1 MTGGLAGGRVG
12 NGRMIGG
19 EWGLDAWLVLD
30 ASGRV
35 QEKGPGW
42 PWPTDGLR
50 AALRAEYLGD
60 FAQRRGRGIQ
70 QGWAWGMGGD
80 PAAMLV
86 SRCRDG
92 GLRAEL
98 MGIEDPSAQG
108 ELWTGLEGELIGADR
123 CAMERLKA
131 VDGLENA
138 GSEWSVR
145 IERLGGCW
153 EWSSVGKLRRGRW
166 LGAEEGLGAW
176 LVSRLPVNLFI
187 KDEKGKMLFANP
199 ACSRTVGREG
209 QSLTGLC
216 NGDYFEA
223 EVARRI
229 DAADRVAW
237 QAGPG
242 GLVLDENSLD
252 VAGGR
257 SVLSGKMVETLPSG
271 ERVLLGLS
279 LDITE
284 KRRAAM
290 ALASRASFVRKVI
303 DADPNLIYVKDAYGR
318 IVLVNRAM
326 AATLGRSVEE
336 LEALREQTIGDLGS
350 PLLAFEGVD
359 REVLESGRSIRN
371 EERILLP
378 DDREAWFNTVKCR
391 VEGVNGQL
399 LVLVVAT
406 DVTEKAQS
414 LAELQAARDLAEA
427 ASRAK
432 TEFLAT
438 MSHEIRTPMN
448 GIIGMTGLLLDTNL
462 SRGQR
467 RFARSIRESAEALLG
482 IINGILDFSKVEAGR
497 IELEPVPFD
506 LRPLIQGALDVVSPR
521 AVEKHLRLSL
531 NIAPELDGRWTG
543 DAGRIRQVLVNLL
556 GNAVKFTDAG
566 EVGVEVS
573 PSPRGLRVEVWD
585 TGSGLPEGSLPL
597 LFQAFTQLDGTAS
610 RRHGGTGLG
619 LAISRRLCERM
630 GGRIDACPRPQ
641 GGSLFWFELPLE
653 RSAGVVGGGEP
664 DLREAR
670 VLLVETESQLAEKW
684 CNILEGWG
692 AFVEW
697 TADSPGGLERLLM
710 AAQGGSTPSLVILGP
725 SAVGL
730 ESAYRHCLVG
740 ELQGT
745 AMLLLDPD
753 WPVGERSNPGVGPRR
768 ISVAA
773 SQMEIADCLC
783 GMLGVAPAESGDV
796 EEAGPVRSM
805 RILVAED
812 NPVNQEVARLLL
824 EKGGH
829 KVDLAGNGIEAVAAV
844 ARVPYDLVLMDVSM
858 PEMDGIEATRR
869 IRQLSGPEREVPV
882 VAMTA
887 NVMVGLRQQCLAAG
901 MRDFLAK
908 PIERPRLDAILRLVS
923 RGGAGSSG
931 LIEEQ
936 APTLPSVDLS
946 SPNLP
951 VFREVVSQL
960 GVAGVRRLLETLR
973 SDGGARAERLREA
986 GRRGDVG
993 AVCHEAHALKSAV
1006 GTFGLSAL
1014 SVHCREIETLSREGQ
1029 LPGLMELDAVGVAL
1043 ARGVDAL
1050 RADLGAAEAAKR

>member
-1 MTGGLAGGRVG
+1 
-12 NGRMIGG
+12 
-19 EWGLDAWLVLD
+19 
-30 ASGRV
+30 
-35 QEKGPGW
+35 
-42 PWPTDGLR
+42 
-50 AALRAEYLGD
+50 
-60 FAQRRGRGIQ
+60 
-70 QGWAWGMGGD
+70 
-80 PAAMLV
+80 
-86 SRCRDG
+86 
-92 GLRAEL
+92 
-98 MGIEDPSAQG
+98 
-108 ELWTGLEGELIGADR
+108 
-123 CAMERLKA
+123 
-131 VDGLENA
+131 
-138 GSEWSVR
+138 
-145 IERLGGCW
+145 
-153 EWSSVGKLRRGRW
+153 
-166 LGAEEGLGAW
+166 
-176 LVSRLPVNLFI
+176 
-187 KDEKGKMLFANP
+187 
-199 ACSRTVGREG
+199 
-209 QSLTGLC
+209 
-216 NGDYFEA
+216 
-223 EVARRI
+223 
-229 DAADRVAW
+229 
-237 QAGPG
+237 
-242 GLVLDENSLD
+242 
-252 VAGGR
+252 
-257 SVLSGKMVETLPSG
+257 
-271 ERVLLGLS
+271 
-279 LDITE
+279 
-284 KRRAAM
+284 
-290 ALASRASFVRKVI
+290 
-303 DADPNLIYVKDAYGR
+303 
-318 IVLVNRAM
+318 
-326 AATLGRSVEE
+326 
-336 LEALREQTIGDLGS
+336 
-350 PLLAFEGVD
+350 
-359 REVLESGRSIRN
+359 
-371 EERILLP
+371 
-378 DDREAWFNTVKCR
+378 
-391 VEGVNGQL
+391 
-399 LVLVVAT
+399 
-406 DVTEKAQS
+406 
-414 LAELQAARDLAEA
+414 
-427 ASRAK
+427 
-432 TEFLAT
+432 
-438 MSHEIRTPMN
+438 
-448 GIIGMTGLLLDTNL
+448 
-462 SRGQR
+462 
-467 RFARSIRESAEALLG
+467 
-482 IINGILDFSKVEAGR
+482 
-497 IELEPVPFD
+497 
-506 LRPLIQGALDVVSPR
+506 
-521 AVEKHLRLSL
+521 
-531 NIAPELDGRWTG
+531 
-543 DAGRIRQVLVNLL
+543 
-556 GNAVKFTDAG
+556 
-566 EVGVEVS
+566 
-573 PSPRGLRVEVWD
+573 
-585 TGSGLPEGSLPL
+585 
-597 LFQAFTQLDGTAS
+597 
-610 RRHGGTGLG
+610 
-619 LAISRRLCERM
+619 
-630 GGRIDACPRPQ
+630 
-641 GGSLFWFELPLE
+641 
-653 RSAGVVGGGEP
+653 
-664 DLREAR
+664 
-670 VLLVETESQLAEKW
+670 LAEKW

-753 WPVGERSNPGVGPRR
+753 WTVGERSNPGVGPRR

-783 GMLGVAPAESGDV
+783 GMLGVAPVESEDV

-936 APTLPSVDLS
+936 ASTLPSVDLS

>member
-1 MTGGLAGGRVG
+1 VGTWKVGAEAGRA
-12 NGRMIGG
+12 
-19 EWGLDAWLVLD
+19 DAWLVLD
-30 ASGRV
+30 GEGIVR
-35 QEKGPGW
+35 EKGPGW
-42 PWPTDGLR
+42 PWPTEGVHAR
-50 AALRAEYLGD
+50 LRAERLGQIGGP
-60 FAQRRGRGIQ
+60 AGRGIQ
-70 QGWAWGMGGD
+70 LGWAWGTGGE
-80 PAAMLV
+80 PAAMV
-86 SRCRDG
+86 IHRDMDG
-92 GLRAEL
+92 IIHAEL
-98 MGIEDPSAQG
+98 MNTESPT
-108 ELWTGLEGELIGADR
+108 EVVEVWTGLNGELLSADQVGF
-123 CAMERLKA
+123 ARLKA
-131 VDGLENA
+131 MSVLERW
-138 GSEWSVR
+138 GDEWRLPIDLPTHGWQWSVA
-145 IERLGGCW
+145 
-153 EWSSVGKLRRGRW
+153 GKLRRGRW
-166 LGAEEGLGAW
+166 LGAEEGLAAW

-187 KDEKGKMLFANP
+187 KDESGRLLFANP
-199 ACSRTVGREG
+199 ACGQTTARDG
-209 QSLTGLC
+209 QSLLGLHHR
-216 NGDYFEA
+216 DYFEA
-223 EVARRI
+223 SVSRRI
-229 DAADRVAW
+229 ESADNAVWRTS
-237 QAGPG
+237 PG
-242 GLVLDENSLD
+242 RFVLDETSLD
-252 VAGGR
+252 ASGGR
-257 SVLSGKMVETLPSG
+257 SVLSGKMVETLPTG
-271 ERVLLGLS
+271 EKVLVGIS
-279 LDITE
+279 MDITE

-318 IVLVNRAM
+318 ILLVNRAM
-326 AATLGRSVEE
+326 AATLGRTVEE
-336 LEALREQTIGDLGS
+336 LEALREQAIGDLGS
-350 PLLAFEGVD
+350 PLLAFEGVERD
-359 REVLESGRSIRN
+359 VLEFGRSIRS
-371 EERILLP
+371 EDRIVLP
-378 DDREAWFNTVKCR
+378 DGREAWFNTVKCR
-391 VEGVNGQL
+391 VEGVNGQP

-414 LAELQAARDLAEA
+414 LVELQRARDLAEA

-506 LRPLIQGALDVVSPR
+506 LRPLIQGAIDVVSPR

-531 NIAPELDGRWTG
+531 NIASELDGRWTG

-556 GNAVKFTDAG
+556 GNAVKFTDVG

-573 PSPRGLRVEVWD
+573 PIVGGLRFEVWD
-585 TGSGLPEGSLPL
+585 TGSGLPESSLPL

-630 GGRIDACPRPQ
+630 GGRIDARPRPQ

-653 RSAGVVGGGEP
+653 RSAGIAAGGEP

-670 VLLVETESQLAEKW
+670 VLLVESESTLAQKW

-692 AFVEW
+692 AVVEW
-697 TADSPGGLERLLM
+697 MTDSPGGLERLLM
-710 AAQGGSTPSLVILGP
+710 AAQGGNIPSLVILGP
-725 SAVGL
+725 TAVSL

-753 WPVGERSNPGVGPRR
+753 CPVGERSAPGLGPRQ
-768 ISVAA
+768 IAVNA
-773 SQMEIADCLC
+773 SLGEIAECLC
-783 GMLGVAPAESGDV
+783 SMLGVAPAESEDPGGN
-796 EEAGPVRSM
+796 APVRPM

-844 ARVPYDLVLMDVSM
+844 ARLPYDLVLMDVSM

-869 IRQLSGPEREVPV
+869 IRQLPGPEREVPV

-908 PIERPRLDAILRLVS
+908 PIERSRLDAILRLVA
-923 RGGAGSSG
+923 RGGTETSV
-931 LIEEQ
+931 LMEEQ
-936 APTLPSVDLS
+936 VQAAPAVELS
-946 SPNLP
+946 TPNLP

-960 GVAGVRRLLETLR
+960 GEAGVRRLLETLR

-986 GRRGDVG
+986 GKRGDVG

-1014 SVHCREIETLSREGQ
+1014 SVQCREIETLSREGQ
-1029 LPGLMELDAVGVAL
+1029 LPGQAELEAVGVAL
-1043 ARGVDAL
+1043 ARGVEAL
-1050 RADLGAAEAAKR
+1050 RAELGAAETAKR